1 MLMPKPTPKG
11 RLERWFDRLA
21 ICYDRRMDNAQRK
34 RRIKYGEPDTD
45 MEDMLSG
52 IIFDINKMLGFEEDP
67 KNLKRF
73 IK

>member
-1 MLMPKPTPKG
+1 MPKPTPKG

-45 MEDMLSG
+45 MTNRKNG
-52 IIFDINKMLGFEEDP
+52 I
-67 KNLKRF
+67 RSV
-73 IK
+73 